1 MNNLDNLRIL
11 YLNAIAGSIVNSDLL
26 IRAAET
32 DIDSTAE
39 TLLSSKRQTGLR
51 QSDEEVVTYLLTNL
65 DYLRQE
71 IEQIRNG
78 NQSTSRSVTN
88 YLQNENQESLEELV
102 QTLDNVKLS
111 IYNTSEFIST
121 LKNSYDQCQDDLKSS
136 KIKVAIEKSKEHLSR
151 LADHL
156 EQLFM
161 LTLAIEGSAVKCLSL
176 Y

>member
-11 YLNAIAGSIVNSDLL
+11 YLNAIAGSIVNSDVL
-26 IRAAET
+26 IRAAES
-32 DIDSTAE
+32 DIDSTTE
-39 TLLSSKRQTGLR
+39 ILRSGKRQTGLR

-78 NQSTSRSVTN
+78 NQSTSRTVTN
-88 YLQNENQESLEELV
+88 YLQREDHEAFEELV
-102 QTLDNVKLS
+102 QTLNNVKLS
-111 IYNTSEFIST
+111 IYNTSEFVST
-121 LKNSYDQCQDDLKSS
+121 LKKSYDQCQDDLKSS
-136 KIKVAIEKSKEHLSR
+136 KIKVTIEESKEHLSR
-151 LADHL
+151 LSDHL

-161 LTLAIEGSAVKCLSL
+161 LTLAIEGSAAKCLSL

>member
-11 YLNAIAGSIVNSDLL
+11 YLSAIAGSIVNSDVL
-26 IRAAET
+26 IRAAES
-32 DIDSTAE
+32 DIDSTTE
-39 TLLSSKRQTGLR
+39 ILRSGKRQTGLR

-88 YLQNENQESLEELV
+88 YLQREDHAAFEELV
-102 QTLDNVKLS
+102 QTLNNVKLS
-111 IYNTSEFIST
+111 IYNTSEFVST

-136 KIKVAIEKSKEHLSR
+136 KIKVTIEESKEHLSR
-151 LADHL
+151 LSDHL

-161 LTLAIEGSAVKCLSL
+161 LTLAIEGSAAKCLSL